1 MKTILTLIMFITTSV
16 IFSQTS
22 LEKKVFRIVN
32 EYRDS
37 LGLNQLEW
45 DTTCYHASGLQ
56 SSYLKLNNDI
66 LTHSN
71 TNKGYETVSDRYKK
85 SGGILKDGEYLIAEI
100 SNSLNKNYKVCDSLV
115 EEKIAKD
122 IFLLWRNSIEHNKIM
137 IQVNLKLAG
146 CSVRMTE
153 TPGNTKSWKHYEV
166 VTTMVLTD

>member
-1 MKTILTLIMFITTSV
+1 MFITTSV

-32 EYRDS
+32 DYRDS

-45 DTTCYHASGLQ
+45 DTTCYLAAGFQ
-56 SSYLKLNNDI
+56 STYLKSSNGL
-66 LTHSN
+66 LTHFN
-71 TNKGYETVSDRYKK
+71 PNKEYETVSDRHKK
-85 SGGILKDGEYLIAEI
+85 AGGILKTGKYLIAEI

-122 IFLLWRNSIEHNKIM
+122 IFLLWRNSIDHNKIM
-137 IQVNLKLAG
+137 IKVDVKLAG
-146 CSVRMTE
+146 CSVRLTE
-153 TPGNTKSWKHYEV
+153 TTGNTKSWKHYEI